1 MSETVLMIS
10 PEGEQRAVD
19 ATPAALV
26 PLMIRGWRQATEE
39 EVTHARPDAGD
50 QDLLRIPQA
59 D

>member
-10 PEGEQRAVD
+10 PDGEQRAVE

-39 EVTHARPDAGD
+39 EAKDARPDAGN
-50 QDLLRIPQA
+50 QDLLRVQEA

>member
-1 MSETVLMIS
+1 MNETVLMIS

-26 PLMIRGWRQATEE
+26 PLMIRGWRQANEE
-39 EVTHARPDAGD
+39 EVKDARPDAGN
-50 QDLLRIPQA
+50 QDLLRVPQA